1 MHASRFINT
10 HDECQMNS
18 TVSANDP
25 HYVGEINTVR
35 ELWNDHVVKLVTI
48 LTALVIIICC
58 LLKCIFVLERR
69 GRKPRRE
76 SRSKISPVDFLEA
89 LE

>member
-1 MHASRFINT
+1 
-10 HDECQMNS
+10 MNS

-25 HYVGEINTVR
+25 HHVGIIDTVR
-35 ELWNDHVVKLVTI
+35 EPWHDPVFKLVAI
-48 LTALVIIICC
+48 LTALVIILCC

-69 GRKPRRE
+69 GRKTRLSRKA